1 MVVVL
6 NINRLSRTLI
16 DSQMAGIYVGRG
28 SKWGNPYRIKDY
40 TNPTDRDQVI
50 ELYRKNVLPRF
61 SKEDLAFLKGKNL
74 LCYCAP
80 QPCHGDLLLE
90 AANKAGG

>member
-1 MVVVL
+1 MAMVL
-6 NINRLSRTLI
+6 NVNRGTY
-16 DSQMAGIYVGRG
+16 AGVYVGRG

-61 SKEDLAFLKGKNL
+61 SKEDLEFLKGKNL

-90 AANKAGG
+90 AANAQG